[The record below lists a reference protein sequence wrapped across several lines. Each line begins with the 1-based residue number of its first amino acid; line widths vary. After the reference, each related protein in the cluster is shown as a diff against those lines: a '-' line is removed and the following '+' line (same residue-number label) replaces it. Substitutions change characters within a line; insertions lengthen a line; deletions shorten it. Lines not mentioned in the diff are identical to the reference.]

1 MDESWV
7 IAAKKGLAQ
16 DGPCELDLESGKRTP
31 LYDKPWGSLS
41 QTEQIKIINK
51 FYSLP
56 ESKRA
61 WEYSG
66 SGPVVVDIDFY
77 GWSRRLGV
85 YADWDFGDR
94 GWVVWVEDARE
105 ADMPIQLREAEEK
118 LNELKQLVGLENLKK
133 LLHRLEDQ

>member
-1 MDESWV
+1 MLPKRGWRRTVRANLILKAESAHLW
-7 IAAKKGLAQ
+7 
-16 DGPCELDLESGKRTP
+16 
-31 LYDKPWGSLS
+31 YDKPWGSLS

-66 SGPVVVDIDFY
+66 SGPVAVNFY
-77 GWSRRLGV
+77 SWSRRLGV
-85 YADWDFGDR
+85 DANWVFGDR